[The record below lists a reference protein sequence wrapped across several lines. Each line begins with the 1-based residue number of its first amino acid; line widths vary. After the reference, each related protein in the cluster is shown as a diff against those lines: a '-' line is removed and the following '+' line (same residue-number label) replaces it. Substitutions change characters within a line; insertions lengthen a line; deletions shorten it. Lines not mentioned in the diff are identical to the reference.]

1 MRDSKKLQTDIKKKA
16 GIKKSAAEKKLP
28 VDIKTDV
35 STGLTDKEAA
45 LRLQKYGDNA
55 LPEKHQSLLLKLLS
69 YFWGP
74 IPGMIE
80 AAAVLSGIMKHWWD
94 LIIIAALLFINA
106 AVGFWQ
112 EYKADNAIE
121 LLKAKLALT
130 ARVLRDGKWREI
142 PAHELVPGDVVF
154 LNLGNIVPADMS
166 LVSGDSLSVDQSQL
180 TGESLPVDK
189 KIGETAYSGSTVR
202 LGQMQGIV
210 TATGAKSYF
219 GKTAKLVEAA
229 GTVSH
234 FQHAV
239 LKIGDFLIC
248 VTIALVAII
257 LLAAF
262 LRHTP
267 FLETLQFCLVLT
279 VAAIP
284 VALPAVLSVTMAVGA
299 EKLAKMKAIVSR
311 LVAIEELAG
320 IDVLCAD
327 KTGTLTQNKLTVG
340 DVWCTPGV
348 DHNELLWEGSLSSSK
363 ESSDII
369 DHTIIKAAGELPKGY
384 KIIHLEP
391 FNSVIK
397 HTMAKISK
405 GGKTLFIAKGA
416 PQVIAKMCGSGNEV
430 DSKVEAF
437 ATQGYRTIAVARKDG
452 NKWKFRGL
460 IPLFDPPRKD
470 AAQTLDEAKSMG
482 VSIKMITGDH
492 VSIARQ
498 ISAKLHLGL
507 NILVA
512 SNLFGKSLSKKALY
526 DALDQADG
534 IAEVFPANKY
544 DIVKDLQGQGHIVGM
559 TGDGVNDA
567 PALKQ
572 ADVGIAVSGATDAAR
587 AAADIVLTTTGI
599 SVIVSG
605 IAEARRI
612 FHRMLSYATFRIAET
627 MRVLLFMTLSILI
640 FDFYP
645 VTVIMIVLLAILND
659 FPIMMIAFDN
669 ASVAKKPVRW
679 DMLRVLSIATALG
692 IVGVISTFSV
702 FWFVEYV
709 MHLPR
714 PTIQT
719 LMFLKLLVA
728 GHLTIYITR
737 DYSWFWARPWPALK
751 FIGIVE
757 LTQVFGTLAA
767 VYGWFMEPI
776 GWIYALAIWGYA
788 LLWFVINDLMKVELV
803 RLLDL
808 RLAWKKKPI
817 SHKQK
822 GK

>member
-1 MRDSKKLQTDIKKKA
+1 MMDSKKLPTDIKKKA
-16 GIKKSAAEKKLP
+16 GPKKSTSKKKLP

-35 STGLTDKEAA
+35 SKGLTDKEAV

-55 LPEKHQSLLLKLLS
+55 LPEKHQNLLLKLLS

-74 IPGMIE
+74 IPWMIE
-80 AAAVLSGIMKHWWD
+80 AAAVLSGIMQHWWD

-130 ARVLRDGKWREI
+130 ARVLRSGKWREI
-142 PAHELVPGDVVF
+142 PAHELVPGDIVF
-154 LNLGNIVPADMS
+154 LNLGNIVPADMN

-189 KIGETAYSGSTVR
+189 KTGDMVYSGSIVR
-202 LGQMQGIV
+202 LGQMQGVV
-210 TATGAKSYF
+210 TATGAKTYF
-219 GKTAKLVEAA
+219 GKTAELVEEA

-239 LKIGDFLIC
+239 LKIGNFLIC

-257 LLAAF
+257 LLAAV

-267 FLETLQFCLVLT
+267 FLETIQFCLVLT

-340 DVWCTPGV
+340 DVWCAPGV
-348 DHNELLWEGSLSSSK
+348 DINELLWEGALSSSK
-363 ESSDII
+363 ESSDTI
-369 DHTIIKAAGELPKGY
+369 DHTIIKAAGKLPKGY

-405 GGKTLFIAKGA
+405 DGKTFFIAKGA
-416 PQVIAKMCGSGNEV
+416 PQVIVKMCGNGDAVN
-430 DSKVEAF
+430 SKVDAF
-437 ATQGYRTIAVARKDG
+437 AAQGYRTIAVARKDG

-460 IPLFDPPRKD
+460 IPLSDPPRED
-470 AAQTLDEAKSMG
+470 AAQTLAEAKDMG

-512 SNLFGKSLSKKALY
+512 SNLFGKSLSKKTV
-526 DALDQADG
+526 DNELDQADG

-544 DIVKDLQGQGHIVGM
+544 DIVKDLQAQGHIVGM

-599 SVIVSG
+599 SIIVSG

-612 FHRMLSYATFRIAET
+612 FHRMISYATFRIAET
-627 MRVLLFMTLSILI
+627 MRVLLFLTVCILV
-640 FDFYP
+640 FNVYP
-645 VTVIMIVLLAILND
+645 VTVIMIVLLALLND

-669 ASVAKKPVRW
+669 AAVAVKPVRW
-679 DMLRVLSIATALG
+679 DMHRVLLIATTIG
-692 IVGVISTFSV
+692 IIGVISTFLLFWYSV
-702 FWFVEYV
+702 YGL
-709 MHLPR
+709 HLPHSMV
-714 PTIQT
+714 QT
-719 LMFLKLLVA
+719 LIFLKLLVS
-728 GHLTIYITR
+728 GHLTLYITR
-737 DYSWFWARPWPALK
+737 DYSWFWARPWPSLK
-751 FIGIVE
+751 LLVTVE
-757 LTQVFGTLAA
+757 ATQVFGTLAA
-767 VYGWFMEPI
+767 VYGWFMGPI
-776 GWIYALAIWGYA
+776 GWWYVLVVWGWALIEFLIADT
-788 LLWFVINDLMKVELV
+788 VKVELV
-803 RLLDL
+803 RLFDL
-808 RLAWKKKPI
+808 WLARKKKTIP
-817 SHKQK
+817 HKQK